1 MTDVLVRNVDPETL
15 RRLKTRAESNAR
27 SLQQEL
33 HDILRQAVAA
43 DPEGA
48 LASAR
53 RIRKRLARSHPGQT
67 DSVELVREDRER

>member
-1 MTDVLVRNVDPETL
+1 MTDVLVRNVDPDTL
-15 RRLKTRAESNAR
+15 RRLKARAEKNAR

-33 HDILRQAVAA
+33 HEILRQAVAA

-48 LASAR
+48 LASAC
-53 RIRKRLARSHPGQT
+53 RIRTRLTGSHPAQT